1 MTHHVAMLVST
12 NFQQSIFAM
21 PIQMDRVVNI
31 ITISGPTVSLHV
43 QVTLPS
49 LVLPWM
55 DSQSTDQELTQ
66 TPDLSGRNLT
76 WTPVVAVKMKTEITV
91 TMSLLISHTFFNVTE
106 VIQAIQHHQLEMDH
120 VVSTD
125 PNVTIP
131 VLKVVVDPVVA
142 VNQPVENAEQV
153 STQQLPGFKN
163 NLISMAEKVLTS
175 KPNSV

>member
-1 MTHHVAMLVST
+1 
-12 NFQQSIFAM
+12 M
-21 PIQMDRVVNI
+21 PIQMVRVVNI

-55 DSQSTDQELTQ
+55 VSQSTDQELTQ
-66 TPDLSGRNLT
+66 TPDWSGRNLT
-76 WTPVVAVKMKTEITV
+76 WTPAVVVKTKTEITV

-106 VIQAIQHHQLEMDH
+106 VIQAIQHRQLEMDH

-142 VNQPVENAEQV
+142 VNQPVENRLVEDAEQV

-175 KPNSV
+175 KPNSA